1 MPQNGGLIYS
11 GVIADNASD
20 QLARFCNLF
29 TCLFIRHFVT
39 STWDRMVPI
48 RCPSSA
54 ICFTNSSFPSI
65 FSPIRKKGC
74 LYASFSQTVQQLFR
88 IDRMWSVRR
97 KSGQSQA
104 EYPLMPEVIFHTS
117 GYIPHCRFRFR
128 QTVQT
133 DRCEKACFSSFCI
146 KILSPEFRPF
156 RFFHAI
162 LCLPESFYAMFY
174 DLTLPAAMPPFA
186 SSLL

>member
-1 MPQNGGLIYS
+1 MGPGM
-11 GVIADNASD
+11 VSD
-20 QLARFCNLF
+20 Q
-29 TCLFIRHFVT
+29 
-39 STWDRMVPI
+39 M
-48 RCPSSA
+48 
-54 ICFTNSSFPSI
+54 SI
-65 FSPIRKKGC
+65 FCHLLYQFFISFDIFPDQKKGC
-74 LYASFSQTVQQLFR
+74 LYASFSQTVQQL
-88 IDRMWSVRR
+88 RR

-104 EYPLMPEVIFHTS
+104 EYPLMSEVIFHTS

-128 QTVQT
+128 QAVQT

>member
-1 MPQNGGLIYS
+1 MLLTS
-11 GVIADNASD
+11 SLVFVISSHACLSD
-20 QLARFCNLF
+20 
-29 TCLFIRHFVT
+29 IFVM
-39 STWDRMVPI
+39 SAWDQVWFPI

-65 FSPIRKKGC
+65 FFPIRKR
-74 LYASFSQTVQQLFR
+74 LPLRLVFADRPAAFSYRPDVAH
-88 IDRMWSVRR
+88 RR

-104 EYPLMPEVIFHTS
+104 EYPLMPEVIFHTI

-128 QTVQT
+128 QAVQT

>member
-1 MPQNGGLIYS
+1 MLLTS
-11 GVIADNASD
+11 SLVFVISSHACLSD
-20 QLARFCNLF
+20 
-29 TCLFIRHFVT
+29 IFVT
-39 STWDRMVPI
+39 STWDQVWFPI

-65 FSPIRKKGC
+65 FSPIRKKV
-74 LYASFSQTVQQLFR
+74 AFTPRFRRPSSSFF
-88 IDRMWSVRR
+88 DRPDVVRRR

-128 QTVQT
+128 QAVQT